1 MLGICRADKEKVH
14 SENIGRLFAYE
25 AKRVFMD
32 RLVGGDREMVEKW
45 VREIGKRWGKNVKEV
60 YWTDI
65 LSSASVINKS
75 YEEVADIEKI
85 NMAASAALA
94 NYNMISNKPMDLV
107 LFNFALENLLIIL
120 RIIKQPKGNA
130 LLVGVGGSGRQSM
143 TRLACYICDYEPFE
157 I

>member
-1 MLGICRADKEKVH
+1 MH

-32 RLVGGDREMVEKW
+32 RLIGSDRELVDRWIK
-45 VREIGKRWGKNVKEV
+45 EIGKKWAKNVKDV

-65 LSSASVINKS
+65 LSSASALVKS

-85 NMAASAALA
+85 NMAASAALT
-94 NYNMISNKPMDLV
+94 NYNLVSSKPMDLV
-107 LFNFALENLLIIL
+107 LFNFALEHLLIIL

-143 TRLACYICDYEPFE
+143 ARLATFIC
-157 I
+157 

>member
-32 RLVGGDREMVEKW
+32 RLVGSDRELVDRWIKD
-45 VREIGKRWGKNVKEV
+45 IGKRWGKNVKDV

-65 LSSASVINKS
+65 LTSGASSLSHS
-75 YEEVADIEKI
+75 YEEVADIEKVNI
-85 NMAASAALA
+85 AASAALT

-107 LFNFALENLLIIL
+107 LFNFALEHLLIIL

-143 TRLACYICDYEPFE
+143 TRLACYICDFEPC
-157 I
+157 

>member
-32 RLVGGDREMVEKW
+32 RLVGSDRELVDRWIKD
-45 VREIGKRWGKNVKEV
+45 IGKRLGKNVKDV

-65 LSSASVINKS
+65 LTSGASSLSHS
-75 YEEVADIEKI
+75 YEEVADIEKVNI
-85 NMAASAALA
+85 AASAALT

-107 LFNFALENLLIIL
+107 LFNFALEHLLIIL

-143 TRLACYICDYEPFE
+143 TRLACYICDFEPC
-157 I
+157 

>member
-1 MLGICRADKEKVH
+1 VLGICRADKEKVH

-32 RLVGGDREMVEKW
+32 RLVGSDRELVDRWIKD
-45 VREIGKRWGKNVKEV
+45 IGKRWGKNVKDV

-65 LSSASVINKS
+65 LTSGASSLSHS
-75 YEEVADIEKI
+75 YEEVADIEKVNI
-85 NMAASAALA
+85 AASAALT

-107 LFNFALENLLIIL
+107 LFNFALEHLLIIL

-143 TRLACYICDYEPFE
+143 TRLACYICDFEPC
-157 I
+157 